1 MTNFEKYKTE
11 LRKLGCGV
19 DFKVDTNLKISQC
32 EDCYDC
38 IFNDE
43 EENCDFV
50 KLEWLYEDAERPRL
64 TKEEI
69 LFLKK
74 INPKCFYVI
83 KNDYSL
89 LFYDKEHKYLYNLNC
104 NIFSKNSK
112 INFDGLV
119 ENRPYAINEI

>member
-19 DFKVDTNLKISQC
+19 DFKVDTNLKILQC
-32 EDCYDC
+32 NDCRDC
-38 IFNDE
+38 IFNDKE
-43 EENCDFV
+43 EDCDFV
-50 KLEWLYEDAERPRL
+50 KLEWLYADAERPRL
-64 TKEEI
+64 TKEET
-69 LFLKK
+69 LFFKK

-89 LFYDKEHKYLYNLNC
+89 LFYDEEHKYLYSLDY

-112 INFDGLV
+112 LNFDGLV
-119 ENRPYAINEI
+119 ESRPYAINEI